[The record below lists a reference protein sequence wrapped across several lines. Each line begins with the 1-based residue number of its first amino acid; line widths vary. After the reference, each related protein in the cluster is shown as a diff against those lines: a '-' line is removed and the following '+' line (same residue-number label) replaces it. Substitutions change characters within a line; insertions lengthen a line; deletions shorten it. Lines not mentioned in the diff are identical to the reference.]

1 MECDLP
7 VLPSSFTYVEVMSSP
22 QGWDLE
28 LKHFVG
34 WRGLGED
41 FERRLA
47 VGARG
52 AIVPRSALVSGM
64 PGTHIVG
71 WDCAFRDVGSPPPSS
86 WLFPLP
92 PHWEMNTLLI
102 CLGEGKSRGSASSLL
117 EPNAMGSPLC
127 LSLAPRVLAWYVT
140 NMIVWTWVQGALPL
154 ISSFVFGL
162 SACFLDSMATLG
174 LAAYGYGIRYEF
186 GIFNQKIVNGW
197 QVGET

>member
-7 VLPSSFTYVEVMSSP
+7 VLPSSFTHVEVMSSL

-28 LKHFVG
+28 LKHFAG

-52 AIVPRSALVSGM
+52 AIVPRSALVSALVSGM

-71 WDCAFRDVGSPPPSS
+71 WDYAFRDVGSLPPSS
-86 WLFPLP
+86 WLFPLS
-92 PHWEMNTLLI
+92 PHWEIDTLLI
-102 CLGEGKSRGSASSLL
+102 CLGESKSRGSASSLL

-127 LSLAPRVLAWYVT
+127 LSLAPRAGGLVRHKHDCVGLGSGCSAFDLFLCF
-140 NMIVWTWVQGALPL
+140 WTFSLLP
-154 ISSFVFGL
+154 
-162 SACFLDSMATLG
+162 
-174 LAAYGYGIRYEF
+174 
-186 GIFNQKIVNGW
+186 
-197 QVGET
+197 